1 MPIPPGYTAAH
12 EGAAWFD
19 LSERPRLSL
28 RGRDAASF
36 LHGQCSNDIKALAPW
51 SGCRAFILDP
61 QAHPFAQV
69 WIMRRDE
76 DFLVAGPAAR
86 RGTLF
91 DRLDRYL
98 HADKVEMKDIT
109 AQTGFLTLAGPRAAE
124 ILASLG
130 LALISGRGTLD
141 GIPIERWP
149 RKRTAVFGMDLLCD
163 RGALPGVTAALTRAG
178 AIAGSPEAMEI
189 LRIESGI
196 PACDRDYTEQNILPE
211 LNQRASVSYTK
222 GCYIG
227 QEIVERVRSR
237 GHANRRLCAVDIAGD
252 AVPMPGPLLHDGK
265 QAGALTSAV
274 FSPQQNKV
282 IGLAM
287 VRSEFAE
294 GAQLQNDE
302 GRSVIIRPLPGATP
316 SA

>member
-1 MPIPPGYTAAH
+1 MNSPSGYAAAH

-19 LSERPRLSL
+19 LSDRPRLSL
-28 RGRDAASF
+28 SGKDAASF

-76 DFLVAGPAAR
+76 DFLVAGPAVR
-86 RGTLF
+86 RDTLF
-91 DRLDRYL
+91 ARLDRYL
-98 HADKVEMKDIT
+98 YADKVEMKDLT

-124 ILASLG
+124 ILASVS
-130 LALISGRGTLD
+130 LALISGRSALN

-163 RGALPGVTAALTRAG
+163 RGALPGVTAAITRAG
-178 AIAGSPEAMEI
+178 AVAGSPEAMEI

-196 PACDRDYTEQNILPE
+196 PACDIDYTEQNILPE
-211 LNQRASVSYTK
+211 LNQRASVSYAK

-237 GHANRRLCAVDIAGD
+237 GHANRRLCAVDIAGEE
-252 AVPMPGPLLHDGK
+252 APMPGPLLYDGK
-265 QAGALTSAV
+265 EAGALTSAV

-287 VRSEFAE
+287 VRSEFAD
-294 GAQLQNDE
+294 GAQLQNNE
-302 GRSVIIRPLPGATP
+302 GRAVIVMPLPDATL